1 MGGVVPPASFPFESR
16 CVMERRFVT
25 YGRMTEEWVRMAG
38 VWVFVR
44 AFESD
49 GADAELPQA
58 ARKMWA

>member
-1 MGGVVPPASFPFESR
+1 
-16 CVMERRFVT
+16 MERRFVT